1 MPALISNRQR
11 KIPLDIRRT
20 RKDSLSLLRLYGL
33 TATELGVSFAGA
45 RLVRKLNRE
54 FRGKD
59 RPTDVLSFPANDPA
73 APASSAPG
81 GTPLLGDIIICPEV
95 AMANAAEY
103 DASLDSEIR
112 RLLVHGFLHLLG
124 YDHETGHKDAARMR
138 RKEKE
143 CLRALEA
150 MD

>member
-1 MPALISNRQR
+1 M
-11 KIPLDIRRT
+11 
-20 RKDSLSLLRLYGL
+20 
-33 TATELGVSFAGA
+33 
-45 RLVRKLNRE
+45 
-54 FRGKD
+54 
-59 RPTDVLSFPANDPA
+59 
-73 APASSAPG
+73 
-81 GTPLLGDIIICPEV
+81 LGDIIICPEV